1 MSVIADCE
9 YIMLLGNVIVDD
21 EMSLLIW
28 LLDIG
33 RWMMPLSVCNW
44 MHKY

>member
-1 MSVIADCE
+1 MSLIADCE
-9 YIMLLGNVIVDD
+9 DIMLLGNVIVDD
-21 EMSLLIW
+21 EMSLL

-33 RWMMPLSVCNW
+33 RWMMPLSVYNW

>member
-1 MSVIADCE
+1 MSLIADCE
-9 YIMLLGNVIVDD
+9 DIMLLGNVIVDD

-28 LLDIG
+28 LWDSG
-33 RWMMPLSVCNW
+33 SWMMPLSVYNW